1 MANKTE
7 LNAQLDFLEAALD
20 EAGVEY
26 AKVNRDQTN
35 ADLEKEIA
43 RLESLLPDEGDADT
57 SDESSNDEPKE
68 QDQQASQP
76 EPQQAETQAA
86 EPTGKNRTVKLF
98 KGVNIEITLAGKKM
112 VLQGDKSHSL
122 PEGRARS
129 IVAENLGVFEDDG
142 V

>member
-1 MANKTE
+1 MNKTE
-7 LNAQLDFLEAALD
+7 INAQLDALEAELD
-20 EAGVEY
+20 KAGVDY
-26 AKVNRDQTN
+26 VKANREQTN
-35 ADLEKEIA
+35 AELEKEIA
-43 RLESLLPDEGDADT
+43 RLESLLPDEGDVDT
-57 SDESSNDEPKE
+57 SGETSNDEPKE

-86 EPTGKNRTVKLF
+86 EPTGKNCTVKLF

-122 PEGRARS
+122 PEDRSRS